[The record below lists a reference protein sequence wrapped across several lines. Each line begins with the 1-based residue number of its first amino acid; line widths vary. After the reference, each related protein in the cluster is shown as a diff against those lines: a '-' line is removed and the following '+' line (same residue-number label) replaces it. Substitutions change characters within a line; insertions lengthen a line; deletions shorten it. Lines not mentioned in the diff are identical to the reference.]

1 MGLRDRLKRRLGR
14 TASEPERPGPS
25 EPPRQRGP
33 IRSRI
38 DYAQVREDAPATE
51 PEAGDDVL
59 DDGFW
64 EGDDGP
70 QDSDGDDRAQPRY
83 DEHPI
88 QHPVQV
94 TNPETGE
101 VLHFTVAPGETVLD
115 GADRAGLEL
124 PSSCRAGGCL
134 SCSGKRLV
142 GDVSLDEQF
151 VLDED
156 HLVAGFVLLCGTRV
170 SGPAT
175 FLSHQQ
181 EAID

>member
-14 TASEPERPGPS
+14 TAPEPERPDHS

-38 DYAQVREDAPATE
+38 DYAQVREEVPAAPPADAE
-51 PEAGDDVL
+51 GVL
-59 DDGFW
+59 DDAFW
-64 EGDDGP
+64 DGGDGP
-70 QDSDGDDRAQPRY
+70 SGGPEESATPARY

-94 TNPETGE
+94 THPETGE
-101 VLHFTVAPGETVLD
+101 VLDFTVAPGETVLD

-134 SCSGKRLV
+134 SCSGKRLSGEV
-142 GDVSLDEQF
+142 TLDEQF
-151 VLDED
+151 VLDEE
-156 HLVAGFVLLCGTRV
+156 HLAAGFVLLCGTRV

-175 FLSHQQ
+175 FVSHQQ

>member
-14 TASEPERPGPS
+14 GEPDSPRPEAKDPV
-25 EPPRQRGP
+25 RQRGP

-38 DYAQVREDAPATE
+38 DFAEVRDTAPTAD
-51 PEAGDDVL
+51 PPPAPGVL
-59 DDGFW
+59 DDAFW
-64 EGDDGP
+64 EGTAPEG
-70 QDSDGDDRAQPRY
+70 SDPAPASSPRY
-83 DEHPI
+83 DEHPV

-94 TNPETGE
+94 TNPETQE
-101 VLHFTVAPGETVLD
+101 VLDFTVAPGETVLE

-134 SCSGKRLV
+134 SCSGRRLT
-142 GDVSLDEQF
+142 GTVSLDEQF
-151 VLDED
+151 VLDEE
-156 HLVAGFVLLCGTRV
+156 HLAAGFVLLCGTRV
-170 SGPAT
+170 SGPAS